1 MHVDTV
7 PGTQFHYGPASY
19 VIVQQLLVDV
29 VNKPFPEIMQ
39 EIVLGPLGMTAST
52 FEQPLPQDRRDEAAV
67 GRSFQKSL
75 ETEWGT
81 VVEMARAGLW
91 TTPTDLARFALNI
104 MLAYNGDSD
113 GMLSQEM
120 VNQMFAP
127 QIGGMGLGF
136 HVQGEGRDLFFFHAG
151 SLPGYRCYLVA
162 YPERGLGAVIMANN
176 DLAAE
181 PLI

>member
-1 MHVDTV
+1 MFSGYNNTYQFEV
-7 PGTQFHYGPASY
+7 PWVRSSE
-19 VIVQQLLVDV
+19 LLVDV
-29 VNKPFPEIMQ
+29 ANKPFTEIMQ
-39 EIVLGPLGMTAST
+39 EHVLKPLGMTAST

-67 GRSFQKSL
+67 GHSVRKSL
-75 ETEWGT
+75 ETKWGI

-91 TTPTDLARFALNI
+91 TTPTDLARFTLNI
-104 MLAYNGDSD
+104 MLTYNGEFD
-113 GMLSQEM
+113 GMLSREM
-120 VNQMFAP
+120 VNQMLTP
-127 QIGGMGLGF
+127 QIGGMGLGIN
-136 HVQGEGRDLFFFHAG
+136 VQGEGRDLFFFHAG